1 MCLLMWPM
9 TSAVDMRQKMAA
21 DYIGYDKPEDAEG
34 HKRREDLL
42 RFTGSWMER
51 KQDSH
56 SKAYRS

>member
-21 DYIGYDKPEDAEG
+21 DYIGYDKPEDAKG

-51 KQDSH
+51 KQD
-56 SKAYRS
+56 